1 MFAANLPNQKQR
13 HEMKLLII
21 TLSIACSSL
30 GLAAPVARPSDAHLH
45 AYKAYHH
52 AIYLK
57 VTAKEAGGTNKLL
70 HTTELPTEGKD
81 PIVTPALDHL
91 YTKVVIDLTAGPVVV
106 ELPKVDP
113 ADRYFSIQVMDQEHY
128 TIYDEIQP
136 SGKYVFVRKGAKM
149 EVPDSAAGAT
159 VIKSPGDYPHAFFRI
174 QLKNEAD
181 TPNCID
187 VQKKIKITGVSK
199 QLEFDNPIRFTID
212 THDIYPQNKGLLA
225 SVVDYSQEDYDKCAA
240 FVLQIAPTIA
250 NNIGMFGPI
259 DSKEPNSNNPE
270 LRAAAIIGHQGACIA
285 APFDALAL
293 YHGSTSIGLPA
304 DPGRNLRSSA
314 QRTGLPA
321 VC

>member
-13 HEMKLLII
+13 HKMKLLII

-136 SGKYVFVRKGAKM
+136 SGKKRM
-149 EVPDSAAGAT
+149 PAASFLNG
-159 VIKSPGDYPHAFFRI
+159 H
-174 QLKNEAD
+174 
-181 TPNCID
+181 
-187 VQKKIKITGVSK
+187 
-199 QLEFDNPIRFTID
+199 PIGKRETL
-212 THDIYPQNKGLLA
+212 G
-225 SVVDYSQEDYDKCAA
+225 
-240 FVLQIAPTIA
+240 
-250 NNIGMFGPI
+250 
-259 DSKEPNSNNPE
+259 
-270 LRAAAIIGHQGACIA
+270 
-285 APFDALAL
+285 
-293 YHGSTSIGLPA
+293 
-304 DPGRNLRSSA
+304 
-314 QRTGLPA
+314 
-321 VC
+321 